1 MSKIVRTRRHT
12 TIELGKTVDNELL
25 KLLRFHLNRCLAHVP
40 GQHFQI
46 HRVGDASTTRRDDP
60 HTNANGC
67 KTVPDTVEIQQILQ
81 GGSLHLPGL
90 EVGKDP
96 PCRGRA
102 AVRSSVSPAVA
113 E

>member
-60 HTNANGC
+60 HTNANGG
-67 KTVPDTVEIQQILQ
+67 KAVPDTVEIQQVRQ
-81 GGSLHLPGL
+81 GCTLHRPDL
-90 EVGKDP
+90 EVGVDP
-96 PCRGRA
+96 RSRGR
-102 AVRSSVSPAVA
+102 
-113 E
+113 